1 MGEFGYAAPM
11 KIGFLLLTP
20 LALALGACSTPPLP
34 PHGMPDVPLNRAP
47 YACSDGADIEMRFF
61 PLQGVGVLIRHGRN
75 HELQQQPAAS
85 GFLYTNGPIR
95 VQGKGDEL
103 MLEIGRMVP
112 ITCQVRH

>member
-1 MGEFGYAAPM
+1 MLPSMRIA
-11 KIGFLLLTP
+11 LLRWVP
-20 LALALGACSTPPLP
+20 LLLALGACSTPPQTP
-34 PHGMPDVPLNRAP
+34 PGMPDVPMTRAH

-61 PLQGVGVLIRHGRN
+61 TLQGVGVLIRHGRN

-85 GFLYTNGPIR
+85 GFLYANGPIR

-112 ITCQVRH
+112 ITCRVRH

>member
-1 MGEFGYAAPM
+1 MRAAL
-11 KIGFLLLTP
+11 LLLTP
-20 LALALGACSTPPLP
+20 LTLALGACSTPPP
-34 PHGMPDVPLNRAP
+34 PPQGMPDVPMSRAY

-85 GFLYTNGPIR
+85 GFLYTNGSIR

-112 ITCQVRH
+112 ITCRVSD

>member
-1 MGEFGYAAPM
+1 M
-11 KIGFLLLTP
+11 KIALLLLPP
-20 LALALGACSTPPLP
+20 LALALSACSTPPP
-34 PHGMPDVPLNRAP
+34 TPQGMPDVPMNRAH
-47 YACSDGADIEMRFF
+47 YACSDGTDIEMRFF

-103 MLEIGRMVP
+103 MLAIGRMVP
-112 ITCQVRH
+112 ITCRVRD